1 MSQTDIINDL
11 LTGHPNEPASN
22 GVVLLLRAEMKSE
35 FKTVHQKL
43 DQHDARFDAVDKR
56 FDEMDKRFD
65 EMDKQFVGIHKQLG
79 GINEQ
84 IKSIHESV
92 EMLAQQ
98 MAIVVTK
105 LN

>member
-56 FDEMDKRFD
+56 FDEMDK
-65 EMDKQFVGIHKQLG
+65 QFVGIHKQLG